1 MRNTKLLVWPMILM
15 LGLLSMGIAYAHW
28 SQILYIEGSVA
39 SGDLD
44 WEFTDVSAEDDQPGE
59 NDFNCRDNFEGPGSL
74 KWRVDKHVGR
84 TTAVVTDPHTITLT
98 LTNVYPSY
106 WTAVSVYAH
115 CTGSTPLIIAA
126 VVIDGVEITE
136 GSPKIRL
143 DLTGDDNY
151 DIEIW
156 WKESRVF
163 GLQLENCEYSDEM
176 SFWIHVL
183 QDAPQGETLE
193 FTIGLVGVQWDEYP

>member
-1 MRNTKLLVWPMILM
+1 MRNTKLLVWPMVLM

-28 SQILYIEGSVA
+28 SQILDIEGSVA

-44 WEFTDVSAEDDQPGE
+44 WEFADWSAEDTVPGE
-59 NDFNCRDNFEGPGSL
+59 NDYNCRDNFAGPTPY
-74 KWRVDKHVGR
+74 KWQVDKDVGR
-84 TTAVVTDPHTITLT
+84 TTITRTDPHTITLT

-115 CTGSTPLIIAA
+115 CTGSTPLVIAA
-126 VVIDGVEITE
+126 VLIDGIEITE
-136 GSPKIRL
+136 GDPKIRL

-156 WKESRVF
+156 WRESGVF
-163 GLQLENCEYSDEM
+163 GQQLENCDDSDEM

-183 QDAPQGETLE
+183 QDAPQDNTLE
-193 FTIGLVGVQWDEYP
+193 FTIGLVGVQWTEYP